1 MTLTLSP
8 EDGYEVDTVKVN
20 GTAITAKDGVY
31 SFVVSG
37 DTEVKATFKAGAVT
51 PPESSSSSSSEKDS
65 STQDGSSSGASGS
78 SQISSGCGST
88 VGISAGL
95 ALLGAA
101 AALLLKKR
109 KND

>member
-1 MTLTLSP
+1 M
-8 EDGYEVDTVKVN
+8 DTVKVN

-51 PPESSSSSSSEKDS
+51 PPESSSSSSEKDS
-65 STQDGSSSGASGS
+65 STQDGSSSGTSGS
-78 SQISSGCGST
+78 SQVSSGCGST